1 MMSEDEAASKIP
13 KSLQGSVPAWVGAGG
28 MAIYIALQAMG
39 VDLAAIT
46 GKGFPHKVAAL
57 EKQVDSLDNRVTGNA
72 VRVRTLEQQV
82 GILYERTDTA
92 KEERADI
99 KRALVDINRAMGSAT
114 SSLARIEAKLD
125 RP

>member
-1 MMSEDEAASKIP
+1 MPEGEPASKIP

-28 MAIYIALQAMG
+28 MVLYIALQAMG
-39 VDLAAIT
+39 MDLAQLT
-46 GKGFPHKVAAL
+46 GKGLPHKVETL
-57 EKQVDSLDNRVTGNA
+57 EKQVAGLDNRVTGNA

-125 RP
+125 RN